1 MTRPRPFRLEHPVTP
16 EQQLHESVARWLD
29 IFLLRPAIW
38 TTFPAG
44 NIPLPPRYGEKLARM
59 GLASGWPDLLIA
71 YAHRTYGI
79 ELKTATGRLSRTRMV
94 RTRRGGLRE
103 IIGQVEQHER
113 LAEAGVEVAVCRSL
127 PDVAAQLRA
136 WGLPLRAGRVAA

>member
-29 IFLLRPAIW
+29 LFLLRPATW
-38 TTFPAG
+38 NTFPAG
-44 NIPLPPRYGEKLARM
+44 SIPLPPQYAAKLTRM
-59 GLASGWPDLLIA
+59 GLAPGWPDLLIMHA
-71 YAHRTYGI
+71 RRTYGI
-79 ELKTATGRLSRTRMV
+79 ELKTVKGRLTHTRIV
-94 RTRRGGLRE
+94 RTRRGGWRE

-136 WGLPLRAGRVAA
+136 WGLPLRAGRIAA